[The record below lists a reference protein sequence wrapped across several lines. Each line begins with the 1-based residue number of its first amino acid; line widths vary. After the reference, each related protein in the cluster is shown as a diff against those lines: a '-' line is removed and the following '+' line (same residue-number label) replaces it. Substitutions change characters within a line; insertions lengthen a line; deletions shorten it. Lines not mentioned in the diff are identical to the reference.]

1 MASTIT
7 GSLGVDTSGNDFDD
21 LGAVRTLIAD
31 EAHLAWRRLR
41 MIGEIAARREAAAAD
56 GDDMLL
62 LNGTTVLGAEVAAV
76 MSVGKSTGSALVE
89 LALDAR
95 DRLPRVA
102 GLLRDGLISFA
113 TFRTIVMQC
122 TAVEDAESIAAIDA
136 DLAQELRDSGAV
148 SWSTGKD
155 TARRIVAEHDPDA
168 VRDSRTA
175 RGKGV
180 TVAHDGDESV
190 LTVAADAEQVLLAKK
205 AIDADAAALTCA
217 DDPRSVGARR
227 SDLAIARLT
236 GTTFGCTCGN
246 PDCPAAATAAEIGER
261 FATVIVHVIADA
273 TTLNGE
279 STKAGWMDGYGVIDS
294 HHAREIAARPGTVI
308 RPLDLTATTA
318 RPADYRPGAA
328 ADTASRAVH
337 GRCTVPGCNRTAWD
351 CDLDHVTEFNH
362 DRPAAG
368 GPTCPCNLGPKC
380 RFHHLVKTHVD
391 GWLDDQIT
399 DANGVIWTET
409 TTPSGHTIR
418 ARARNYWLLP
428 GLGLLPCRHGAPT
441 DPGIDTSEAP
451 TRSKTRT
458 QAKHAYRMRLRS
470 RRRFARAC
478 AEAERQVEYDSAG
491 PPPF

>member
-89 LALDAR
+89 VALDAR

-168 VRDSRTA
+168 
-175 RGKGV
+175 
-180 TVAHDGDESV
+180 
-190 LTVAADAEQVLLAKK
+190 EQVLLAKK
-205 AIDADAAALTCA
+205 AIDADAATLTCT

-246 PDCPAAATAAEIGER
+246 TDCPAAATAAEIGER

-279 STKAGWMDGYGVIDS
+279 STTAGWMDGTAS
-294 HHAREIAARPGTVI
+294 STLTTHARSPPGPALSFGRSISPPPPLGRPTTGPVRPRTPPPARCTDDAPFPAAPGRRGTAISTTSPSSTTTAPQRAAR
-308 RPLDLTATTA
+308 
-318 RPADYRPGAA
+318 
-328 ADTASRAVH
+328 H
-337 GRCTVPGCNRTAWD
+337 
-351 CDLDHVTEFNH
+351 
-362 DRPAAG
+362 
-368 GPTCPCNLGPKC
+368 
-380 RFHHLVKTHVD
+380 
-391 GWLDDQIT
+391 
-399 DANGVIWTET
+399 
-409 TTPSGHTIR
+409 
-418 ARARNYWLLP
+418 ARA
-428 GLGLLPCRHGAPT
+428 
-441 DPGIDTSEAP
+441 TS
-451 TRSKTRT
+451 
-458 QAKHAYRMRLRS
+458 
-470 RRRFARAC
+470 AR
-478 AEAERQVEYDSAG
+478 SAG
-491 PPPF
+491 SITW